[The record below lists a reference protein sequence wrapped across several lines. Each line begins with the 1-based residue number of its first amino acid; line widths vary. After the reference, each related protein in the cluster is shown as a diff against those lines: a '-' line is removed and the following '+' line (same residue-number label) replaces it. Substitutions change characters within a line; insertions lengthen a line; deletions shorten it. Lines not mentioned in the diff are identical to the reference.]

1 MSKNLMVDC
10 AFGDA
15 LTRNGS
21 RHSNL
26 ALNRSARDA
35 CSDSS
40 RHGKW
45 ERAGRTTSLGS
56 TLMWSIAGCL
66 VATPAAAVTTL
77 TVDISTTI
85 GPATHVASGSLYGVT
100 ETLPANVNSLIAPL
114 RPKMF
119 TNPAADQQQ
128 PVGDAIVVAGR
139 LAPTGATVTIRLADW
154 LKGFYTFTTMAD
166 WLDKV
171 GQTVSRRKSAGL
183 TNIYGYEIWNEPG
196 GTWASSNPVSFNEFW
211 RQTYVQLRQQDPGIK
226 IIGPSYAYYSQSYIS
241 SFLSFCK
248 TNNCVPDIISWHE
261 LGGGDLTG
269 NINAYRSLEKQLGVG
284 PLPIS
289 INEYSGAAHIDV
301 EGQPGASAPIIA
313 KFERAQVDSACISYW
328 DVAHAGRLGSLLA
341 TNTDPNGGWWFY
353 KWYGD
358 MTGNMVSTTPPTP
371 TSATALDGFA
381 NLDTTAGNASV
392 LFGGVSDGTIQV
404 VVKGFKAAPVFGS
417 TVHAVVEHTPFV
429 NRTTVVNA
437 TDTLSIADLAVANDQ
452 ISVTVTGANATDGY
466 RLNLMPIGAGT
477 GGAPGT
483 GGAGTGG
490 TKATGGAPATGGL
503 SGSGGSKATGGTT
516 ATGGTLTTSG
526 TGGSKATG
534 GTSSIAN
541 TGGTNLIGT
550 GGKANT
556 GGTANATGGSNVV
569 VATGGAGLGGASAT
583 GGRLNGTGGLI
594 VPSGGATSAGGIA
607 GIGGGPITGGFV
619 GTAGESTSYA
629 VDAGTAGGNSS
640 DAGSCSCRVVG
651 KRSNSAPLAALGV
664 LGLLLLR
671 TRRRGR

>member
-1 MSKNLMVDC
+1 MRIYSKKGPL
-10 AFGDA
+10 
-15 LTRNGS
+15 
-21 RHSNL
+21 
-26 ALNRSARDA
+26 RSA
-35 CSDSS
+35 
-40 RHGKW
+40 
-45 ERAGRTTSLGS
+45 L
-56 TLMWSIAGCL
+56 LWSIAGSC
-66 VATPAAAVTTL
+66 VAAPASAVTTL
-77 TVDISTTI
+77 TVDLSTTI

-114 RPKMF
+114 HPKMF

-139 LAPTGATVTIRLADW
+139 LAPTGGTVTIRLADW

-171 GQTVSRRKSAGL
+171 GQTVSRRKAAGL

-196 GTWASSNPVSFNEFW
+196 GTWASGNPVTFNEFW
-211 RQTYVQLRQQDPGIK
+211 RQTYVQLRQQEPGIK
-226 IIGPSYAYYSQSYIS
+226 IIGPSYSYYNQSYIS

-269 NINAYRSLEKQLGVG
+269 NINSYRALEKQLGVG

-313 KFERAQVDSACISYW
+313 KFERAQVDTACISYW

-381 NLDTTAGNASV
+381 NLDATAVSSSV
-392 LFGGVSDGTIQV
+392 LFGGVNDGTIQI
-404 VVKGFKAAPVFGS
+404 VVKGFGSATFFGS
-417 TVHAVVEHTPFV
+417 SVHAVVEHTPFV
-429 NRTTVVNA
+429 NRTTVVSA
-437 TDTLSIADLAVANDQ
+437 TTTVSTSDIAVSNNQ
-452 ISVTVTGANATDGY
+452 ISVSVSGTNNTDGY
-466 RLNLMPIGAGT
+466 RLVLTPIGGGT
-477 GGAPGT
+477 GGSSS
-483 GGAGTGG
+483 TGG
-490 TKATGGAPATGGL
+490 TSATGGSKASGGSLATGGL
-503 SGSGGSKATGGTT
+503 ASAGGSKATGGTN
-516 ATGGTLTTSG
+516 ASGGTGTTSG
-526 TGGSKATG
+526 NGGSKTTG

-541 TGGTNLIGT
+541 TGGTNVIGT
-550 GGKANT
+550 GGIGNT
-556 GGTANATGGSNVV
+556 GGTANTGGSNVV
-569 VATGGAGLGGASAT
+569 MATGGAGLGGASAT
-583 GGRLNGTGGLI
+583 GGRLNGTGGVV
-594 VPSGGATSAGGIA
+594 VPSGGSTSAGGIA
-607 GIGGGPITGGFV
+607 GIGG
-619 GTAGESTSYA
+619 TAGESTSSA

-640 DAGSCSCRVVG
+640 DAGSCGCRVVG
-651 KRSNSAPLAALGV
+651 KSSHSAPLAALGL
-664 LGLLLLR
+664 LGLLGLLARRPRAR
-671 TRRRGR
+671 THWGPRSPFINEPGTGGSPRDTGRPVRIDV